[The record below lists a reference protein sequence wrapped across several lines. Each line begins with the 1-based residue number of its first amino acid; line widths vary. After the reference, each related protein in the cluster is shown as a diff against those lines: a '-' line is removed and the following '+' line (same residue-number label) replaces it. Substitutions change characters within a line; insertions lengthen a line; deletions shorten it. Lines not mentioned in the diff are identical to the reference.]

1 MNQICEQCGAQITAS
16 QTTCPQCGRAVA
28 RTPAK
33 KGGGLWI
40 LLTVILIV
48 VIAGAVFFLMR
59 AKTPA
64 TTALPQA
71 QKESAAIPA
80 SSPSA
85 RPDTLTGH
93 AKAVNGLLFSK
104 DGQTLISAS
113 DDGTVRLWDLA
124 TGTSKS
130 VLTREGAEINA
141 IAYAPDGQTL
151 AVGVYNDK
159 NGTVAEIVDISA
171 GTLGATKTKF
181 PMPNDVISSL
191 DYLHDGKTLVA
202 AEALRAKIW
211 DATTGQQV
219 RTLDSGINTISV
231 LSPDGATIATGGT
244 NDKHLS
250 IWAAQSGDKLH
261 EIETSDDGLGIEALA
276 FSPDGKTVTT
286 GGHAA
291 LLQLWDTGTWSKK
304 GEAKDPDESSIRQI
318 AFSPTGNVLAALVT
332 HGIRL
337 WSPDLGKVI
346 STVSIDHVQKIAFS
360 PDGQTLA
367 VGLDDG
373 VIKLV
378 PVKL

>member
-1 MNQICEQCGAQITAS
+1 MT
-16 QTTCPQCGRAVA
+16 
-28 RTPAK
+28 
-33 KGGGLWI
+33 L
-40 LLTVILIV
+40 ILIA
-48 VIAGAVFFLMR
+48 VIAGAVFFFLMR
-59 AKTPA
+59 AKKPV
-64 TTALPQA
+64 TTSLPQA
-71 QKESAAIPA
+71 QNTSAT
-80 SSPSA
+80 A

-93 AKAVNGLLFSK
+93 VKAVSGLVFSK
-104 DGQTLISAS
+104 DGQLLISAS
-113 DDGTVRLWDLA
+113 EDGTVRIWDLA
-124 TGTSKS
+124 TGASKS
-130 VLTREGAEINA
+130 VLTREGQEINA

-151 AVGVYNDK
+151 AIGEYNGAS
-159 NGTVAEIVDISA
+159 GTIAEVVDIST
-171 GTLGATKTKF
+171 GTLGATKIKF

-191 DYLHDGKTLVA
+191 EYLHDGKSLIA

-211 DATTGQQV
+211 DPATGQQV
-219 RTLDSGINTISV
+219 RTLDSGVNTISV
-231 LSPDGATIATGGT
+231 LSPDGTAIATGGT

-276 FSPDGKTVTT
+276 FSPDGKTVAS

-291 LLQLWDTGTWSKK
+291 LLQLSGTDTWSKK

-318 AFSPTGNVLAALVT
+318 AFSPTGNVLAVLVA

-346 STVSIDHVQKIAFS
+346 STVPMEHVNKIVFS